1 MDCGRGSA
9 LALLPQAGGQGEPQP
24 GSQWCIQ
31 RQVQLRAGVGCTLE
45 DKGVMMKKVPLQA
58 SGVLELPR
66 TFSCLGSLPL
76 PHLLLYQD
84 LLRKKLHE
92 NLGKERREVGCKVP
106 FLIPRAGSWVS
117 S

>member
-31 RQVQLRAGVGCTLE
+31 HQVQLRAGGGCTLE
-45 DKGVMMKKVPLQA
+45 DKKVMMKKAPLQA
-58 SGVLELPR
+58 SGVLELSR
-66 TFSCLGSLPL
+66 TFSCLGSLPRPPLLL
-76 PHLLLYQD
+76 PHD
-84 LLRKKLHE
+84 LLGKNLHE

-106 FLIPRAGSWVS
+106 FLIPRVGNRVS